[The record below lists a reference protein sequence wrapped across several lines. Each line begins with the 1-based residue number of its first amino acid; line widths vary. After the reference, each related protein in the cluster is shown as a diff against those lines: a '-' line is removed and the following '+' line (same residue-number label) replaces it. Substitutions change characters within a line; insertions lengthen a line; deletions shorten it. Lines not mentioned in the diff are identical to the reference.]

1 MCEQGRQNWRDNEMH
16 SDYPPLKP
24 TTNQNEVRIA
34 LNDGYHMSDCI
45 DGRNPACSGCVRLE
59 TIQLSS
65 LAFWFCVLK
74 LEMRSM
80 RSSDKREYEES
91 VNLDMVYPQLSRL
104 MGGSLLKYKAT
115 KPL

>member
-16 SDYPPLKP
+16 SDYPPSRP
-24 TTNQNEVRIA
+24 TTNQIEVRIA
-34 LNDGYHMSDCI
+34 LNDGNHVSDCV
-45 DGRNPACSGCVRLE
+45 DGRNSACSGCVRLG

-74 LEMRSM
+74 LELCSM
-80 RSSDKREYEES
+80 RSPDKREYEES
-91 VNLDMVYPQLSRL
+91 MNLDMVYPQLSRL
-104 MGGSLLKYKAT
+104 MRGSLFECKAT